1 MTIISHYVLLEVKY
15 SIVLLTKMTGLIT
28 ELSHFNSLH
37 TTTLSCVLIASKL
50 SSQKIYFVWKAF
62 ARALP
67 K

>member
-15 SIVLLTKMTGLIT
+15 SIILLTKMTGLIA
-28 ELSHFNSLH
+28 ELSLFNSLH
-37 TTTLSCVLIASKL
+37 TTLSCVLIASKL
-50 SSQKIYFVWKAF
+50 SSQKIYFVWKAL